1 MRMLIMIFLLMLP
14 MLVRAD
20 ANDEMKIQI
29 LNSQIESLTLERDEK
44 YTKLKQCESKTTG
57 FKIAGITTLVATGV
71 GIYGNIKLAQR
82 LRDGDRVGI
91 FGKSV
96 AVVDPR
102 PQEEKNEGSRNVM
115 CESDPETAAAHGI
128 QC

>member
-44 YTKLKQCESKTTG
+44 YTKLKQCEQKTKG

-82 LRDGDRVGI
+82 LRDGSMGGLV
-91 FGKSV
+91 GKSEV
-96 AVVDPR
+96 FIDPR
-102 PQEEKNEGSRNVM
+102 PQEQKNEGSRNVL
-115 CESDPETAAAHGI
+115 CDEDPETAAAHGI